1 MKKKGVFI
9 SVFKNLI
16 WNLQY
21 VRCKISLRFFCF
33 LLPGAPEKVE
43 LEIWVTSE
51 LRFFLNYKLINRV
64 SLMSF
69 TKK

>member
-1 MKKKGVFI
+1 MKKKGVFV

-43 LEIWVTSE
+43 LEI
-51 LRFFLNYKLINRV
+51 
-64 SLMSF
+64 
-69 TKK
+69 